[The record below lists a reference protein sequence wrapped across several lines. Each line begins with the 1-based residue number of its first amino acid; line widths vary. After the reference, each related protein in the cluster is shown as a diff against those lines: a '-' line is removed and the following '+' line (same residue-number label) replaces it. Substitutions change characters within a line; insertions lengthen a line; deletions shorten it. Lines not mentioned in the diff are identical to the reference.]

1 MTLSLFILKLYS
13 IILNCH
19 DISIDNDIVKLFSP
33 NEMFYNL

>member
-19 DISIDNDIVKLFSP
+19 DISIDNDIVIFS